1 MSKNKLAAIV
11 AMLASYGG
19 VQHAAAQGMPPPPG
33 PPPKSYAST
42 ATVPAVYARHVGPVS
57 VLEVRP
63 DVSMLTVDGVNLVVC
78 LGDDGLVVIDTGPEA
93 RAEEVLAA
101 IRAVS
106 DAPIRYLVNTSAA
119 NSSNGGNEVIAKAGN
134 AFSLGTLGTTA
145 PIVAH
150 QNALLR
156 MLAEPGQNHPAEAIP
171 SEIFSRRVRSAR
183 LNGQAIQAI
192 WEPAAHTDGDIVVF
206 MRRSDVIVT
215 GAIFDPTAFPDIDL
229 KHGGSIQ
236 GEINALNDI
245 LNNMAVGSTPL
256 VEQPGETLIIPARGP
271 LSNKDDL
278 VNYRDMVTIVR
289 DRVQD
294 GISRRQ
300 CIAQIIAAYPLQGFR
315 NRYAESPQA
324 AQRFIQTVYDS
335 LRKQPKLLG
344 SGT

>member
-1 MSKNKLAAIV
+1 MSKKKLTAIV
-11 AMLASYGG
+11 AVLASYGG
-19 VQHAAAQGMPPPPG
+19 MQQAVAQGMPPPE
-33 PPPKSYAST
+33 PPPTSYAST
-42 ATVPAVYARHVGPVS
+42 ATAPAVYARHVGPVS

-63 DVSMLTVDGVNLVVC
+63 DVSMLTVDGFNLVVC

-101 IRAVS
+101 IRKVS
-106 DAPIRYLVNTSAA
+106 DAPIRYLVNTSAGR
-119 NSSNGGNEVIAKAGN
+119 SSNGGNEVIAKAGK
-134 AFSLGTLGTTA
+134 AFSIGTLGATA
-145 PIVAH
+145 PTIAH

-171 SEIFSRRVRSAR
+171 SEIFSRRVRSAH

-192 WEPAAHTDGDIVVF
+192 WEPDAHTDGDIVVF

-215 GAIFDPTAFPDIDL
+215 GAIFDSTGFPDIDL
-229 KHGGSIQ
+229 EHGGTIQ

-245 LNNMAVGSTPL
+245 LNNMAVGTTPL
-256 VEQPGETLIIPARGP
+256 VEQQGETLIIPARGP

-294 GISRRQ
+294 GIGRRQ
-300 CIAQIIAAYPLQGFR
+300 SIAQIIAADPLQGFR
-315 NRYAESPQA
+315 NRYAESPEA
-324 AQRFIQTVYDS
+324 AQRFIRSVYDS
-335 LRKQPKLLG
+335 LRKQPKSLE
-344 SGT
+344 SGK

>member
-11 AMLASYGG
+11 AVLASYGG
-19 VQHAAAQGMPPPPG
+19 VQQAVAQAMPPPP

-63 DVSMLTVDGVNLVVC
+63 DVSMLTVDGFNLVVC
-78 LGDDGLVVIDTGPEA
+78 LGDDGLVVIDTGPA
-93 RAEEVLAA
+93 TRAQEVLAA
-101 IRAVS
+101 IREVS
-106 DAPIRYLVNTSAA
+106 DAPIRYLVNTSAR
-119 NSSNGGNEVIAKAGN
+119 NGSNGGNEVIAKAGN
-134 AFSLGTLGTTA
+134 AFSIGTLGTAA
-145 PIVAH
+145 PIIAH

-156 MLAEPGQNHPAEAIP
+156 MLAEPGQQHTAEALP
-171 SEIFSRRVRSAR
+171 SEIFSRRVRSAH

-192 WEPAAHTDGDIVVF
+192 WEPDAHTDGDIVVF
-206 MRRSDVIVT
+206 IRRSDVIVT
-215 GAIFDPTAFPDIDL
+215 GAIFDWTSFPDIDL
-229 KHGGSIQ
+229 EHGGSIQ

-256 VEQPGETLIIPARGP
+256 VEQQGETLIIPARGP

-294 GISRRQ
+294 GIDRRQ
-300 CIAQIIAAYPLQGFR
+300 SIAQIIAADPLQGFR
-315 NRYAESPQA
+315 NRYAESPEA
-324 AQRFIQTVYDS
+324 AQRFIRSVYDS
-335 LRKQPKLLG
+335 LRKQPKLLEG
-344 SGT
+344 GK